1 MSFLDNLE
9 NSLKALESREEKD
22 PQAEKRRAEDRA
34 AALAAQPFA
43 EALKA
48 SPFTEKLL
56 LAARTIGHQQRTLV
70 RFTWLDT
77 TLRLEAKDK
86 KLDLKPTA
94 SGIVAVASEGEQVGE
109 PVPVNLDGDPE
120 ALARNWLK

>member
-43 EALKA
+43 EALKS

-56 LAARTIGHQQRTLV
+56 LAARSIGHQQRTLV

-77 TLRLEAKDK
+77 TLRLEAKNK
-86 KLDLKPTA
+86 KLDLKPTPE
-94 SGIVAVASEGEQVGE
+94 GIVAIAAEDDVASD
-109 PVPVNLDGDPE
+109 PVPISLDSDPE
-120 ALARNWLK
+120 VLAANWLK